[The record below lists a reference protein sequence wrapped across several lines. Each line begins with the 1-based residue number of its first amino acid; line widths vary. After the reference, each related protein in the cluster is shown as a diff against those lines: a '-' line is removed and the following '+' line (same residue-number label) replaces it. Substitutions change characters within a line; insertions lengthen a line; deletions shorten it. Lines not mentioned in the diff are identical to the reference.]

1 MPMNFIKAEP
11 VQEPDKGFY
20 NLALSEQLNRV
31 LSLKNLTYKDF
42 YQGGKIT
49 FDGRIF
55 QYIASN
61 SSEVRDCLISV
72 NTRLRET
79 DGFKDLPWSG
89 PLTPLEWMGW
99 FLVTSDATGA
109 NKPISDEFRVAFVAL
124 LIQKLEENNLVE
136 KDILKQSQIQRWV
149 ESLFSSY
156 KSVFDPVNT
165 RMYLAKALAEFWYG
179 SILSELNEKISALK
193 HLEKNDRIE
202 VLAAFISKIRDSD
215 PQARERVVSNR
226 PYTRYLFSKQLLEVG
241 AILWSNTSEELIPLE
256 AARKLDQLYFP
267 DTKIENTKKIVK
279 DGEPVLFS
287 GGGPTSEFNNDKI
300 NGLVD
305 AIKNSLKHA
314 VFVENTINPMTII
327 NNIKSS
333 QDNILFALFVTNNI
347 LNKLSED
354 ERKEV
359 IARLV
364 EQPRVNYNNSYSLTR
379 KGISTAVNNSG
390 MNPSLIAIFKMIFSE
405 PLDFTTSEGVNKFM
419 LELTKV
425 SDNLRNKMEEEA
437 ANRERP
443 QSGGGLR
450 GSKS

>member
-1 MPMNFIKAEP
+1 MPMNFIKAE

-49 FDGRIF
+49 FDGSIF
-55 QYIASN
+55 KYIASN

-99 FLVTSDATGA
+99 FLMTSDATGA

-124 LIQKLEENNLVE
+124 LIQKLEENNLIE
-136 KDILKQSQIQRWV
+136 KDILKQSNIQRWV

-156 KSVFDPVNT
+156 KRVFDPVNT
-165 RMYLAKALAEFWYG
+165 RIFLVKALSECLYG

-193 HLEKNDRIE
+193 HLEKTERIE

-215 PQARERVVSNR
+215 PEARERVVSNR
-226 PYTRYLFSKQLLEVG
+226 PYTKYFFSKQLLEVG
-241 AILWSNTSEELIPLE
+241 AILWSNNTSEDLTPLE
-256 AARKLDQLYFP
+256 AAKKIDQLYFP
-267 DTKIENTKKIVK
+267 DMRREKTESVK
-279 DGEPVLFS
+279 EERREPLLFS
-287 GGGPTSEFNNDKI
+287 DGATSEVDNDTIDRFVEIIK
-300 NGLVD
+300 D
-305 AIKNSLKHA
+305 ALQHA
-314 VFVENTINPMTII
+314 VVVEKTLNPITLIKS
-327 NNIKSS
+327 IKSS
-333 QDNILFALFVTNNI
+333 QDNILLALDLTQNI
-347 LNKLSED
+347 LTKVSEN
-354 ERKEV
+354 EKKEV

-364 EQPRVNYNNSYSLTR
+364 KKPRVNYNKSNFLTR
-379 KGISTAVNNSG
+379 QGISTTVNNSG

-405 PLDFTTSEGVNKFM
+405 PLDFTTSKGVDKFM
-419 LELTKV
+419 LELTNV
-425 SDNLRNKMEEEA
+425 SNNLRKSMEEEA
-437 ANRERP
+437 VARP
-443 QSGGGLR
+443 QNGGRALH
-450 GSKS
+450 